1 MRRYA
6 ILVLILLIMP
16 VTMAEARSVHSTSE
30 VEMFPQGT
38 MQVSDDWEFNR
49 HLAFTAEDRP
59 DDADYVMGMIADNHM
74 TLGINLPEHLD
85 DQMIWS
91 STTSTNSN
99 ASIGTPDGAYSWSTG
114 PDITLSGFDVSSF
127 GENTIES
134 VELIVHF
141 NIPDPLTQDKARFS
155 VVNNGIHDLVK
166 TWSNTQGGL
175 YYMTNGWSVEIFD
188 DNNWTWD
195 ELSNIDINLDYVSNG
210 GTDDSQLQVDAVGL
224 KITLFL

>member
-6 ILVLILLIMP
+6 LLVLIMIIMP

-59 DDADYVMGMIADNHM
+59 DDANYVSGMIADNHM

-91 STTSTNSN
+91 S
-99 ASIGTPDGAYSWSTG
+99 
-114 PDITLSGFDVSSF
+114 
-127 GENTIES
+127 
-134 VELIVHF
+134 
-141 NIPDPLTQDKARFS
+141 
-155 VVNNGIHDLVK
+155 
-166 TWSNTQGGL
+166 
-175 YYMTNGWSVEIFD
+175 
-188 DNNWTWD
+188 
-195 ELSNIDINLDYVSNG
+195 
-210 GTDDSQLQVDAVGL
+210 
-224 KITLFL
+224 